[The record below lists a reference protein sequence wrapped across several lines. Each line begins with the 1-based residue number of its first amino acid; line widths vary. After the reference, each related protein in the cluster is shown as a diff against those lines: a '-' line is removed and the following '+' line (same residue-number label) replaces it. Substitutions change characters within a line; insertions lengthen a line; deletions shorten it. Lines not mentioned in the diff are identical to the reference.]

1 MSIIR
6 SLGPEFGGAVGM
18 LFYTGTTLAA
28 AMYIVGA
35 VEIVLVCFKRNFL
48 YCVIVGSWKLL
59 VSPPS
64 LLALHPDLHG
74 SMALH
79 FRWFHKRPGSDVQ
92 QFPSLRNWSLA
103 GHGWVMTII
112 FIMLCIHK
120 HLFFLLLFDIYNL
133 FPETTRQSRP
143 FTLPPV
149 ARCCCRWL
157 VNFFSLPRRRRQF
170 TRLYCLRWSEVC
182 QQICN
187 SCITLRHL
195 LHYCCL
201 HWNICKHWRK
211 WSLKV
216 SLVAIY
222 SEGYKSFLQFSLV
235 AALIFTKAIYLYPPS
250 NLHYASLYSH

>member
-1 MSIIR
+1 MFQT
-6 SLGPEFGGAVGM
+6 EF
-18 LFYTGTTLAA
+18 F
-28 AMYIVGA
+28 
-35 VEIVLVCFKRNFL
+35 

-157 VNFFSLPRRRRQF
+157 VTFFLPPSSTSAIYQAVLFTLEWSLS
-170 TRLYCLRWSEVC
+170 TNL
-182 QQICN
+182 QQ
-187 SCITLRHL
+187 
-195 LHYCCL
+195 LHYSASSSPL
-201 HWNICKHWRK
+201 
-211 WSLKV
+211 L
-216 SLVAIY
+216 LFTLEY
-222 SEGYKSFLQFSLV
+222 LQTLTEMI
-235 AALIFTKAIYLYPPS
+235 A
-250 NLHYASLYSH
+250 